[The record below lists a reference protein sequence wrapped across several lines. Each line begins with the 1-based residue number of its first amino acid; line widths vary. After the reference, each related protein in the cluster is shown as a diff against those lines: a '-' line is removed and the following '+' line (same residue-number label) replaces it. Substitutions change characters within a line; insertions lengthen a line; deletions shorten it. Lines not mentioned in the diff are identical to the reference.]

1 MTQITASRLSGI
13 HAATVVP
20 MTENF
25 AIDEARL
32 AQHVA
37 EVSRV
42 PGIRGLLINGHA
54 GENFV
59 LGAAEKR
66 RVIEIARASI
76 PAACLLCAGVN
87 AESSLDV
94 ARDAATAEDA
104 GADLV
109 LVFPPNSFALGHDP
123 EAALIHHRHVL
134 AACNLPVLLYGAPVG
149 AGHLA
154 YDRPTLQALASMP
167 RIIGIKEGSWEIA
180 AYEEH
185 LRMLKGDRPEFI
197 VLGSGDEHLLT
208 SYMIGSAGSQ
218 VSLAAIVPDLVVAL
232 WDASQRQDWTEAM
245 RVHNLIYPLS
255 VAIYRDA
262 PGGRATARLKAC
274 LVLMGKLLSATVRPP
289 QPPAGA
295 AEFARLR
302 AALVHAGV
310 TLNGSGHG
318 A

>member
-1 MTQITASRLSGI
+1 MTQFNPSRLSGI

-20 MTENF
+20 MTDSF
-25 AIDEARL
+25 AIDEGRL
-32 AQHVA
+32 AQHLA

-66 RVIEIARASI
+66 RVIEIARANV
-76 PAACLLCAGVN
+76 PADCLLCSGIN
-87 AESSLDV
+87 AESSLDLAREAAV
-94 ARDAATAEDA
+94 AEES

-109 LVFPPNSFALGHDP
+109 LVFPPNSFALSHDP

-134 AACNLPVLLYGAPVG
+134 DGCNLPVLLYGAPVG
-149 AGHLA
+149 AGHMA
-154 YDRPTLQALASMP
+154 YDGPTLLALASVP

-185 LRMLKGDRPEFI
+185 LRLLKGRRPDFI

-208 SYMIGSAGSQ
+208 SYLIGSAGSQ
-218 VSLAAIVPDLVVAL
+218 VSLASIVPALVVAL
-232 WDASQRQDWTEAM
+232 WEASQQQDWTEA
-245 RVHNLIYPLS
+245 RRLHDLLYPLS

-274 LVLMGKLLSATVRPP
+274 LMLIGKLPSATVRPP
-289 QPPAGA
+289 QPTVSND
-295 AEFARLR
+295 EVRRLK
-302 AALVHAGV
+302 AALGHAGV
-310 TLNGSGHG
+310 RLAEARS
-318 A
+318 